1 MDSILIN
8 SHRSDQWRQLA
19 MAARRGNAESEQLL
33 APFLAQ
39 LAQDDRLLSQYGQ
52 ALAGLLNNEEQDL
65 LIWLLDPD
73 LAPSKWQALLK
84 QIRLSYQ
91 QDLIAQQ

>member
-8 SHRSDQWRQLA
+8 AHHSDQWRQLA

-33 APFLAQ
+33 APFIAQ
-39 LAQDDRLLSQYGQ
+39 LAQDDCLLRQHGQ

-65 LIWLLDPD
+65 LIWLLDPA
-73 LAPSKWQALLK
+73 LAPPKWQTLLK